1 MVRER
6 LIENLRAQNPTATAR
21 FFFLCRPTTADI
33 FRHRTANSPLL
44 IIGTVWNTI
53 NDQLLDKQ
61 LYWRSQLFFQT
72 SVLLQTRS
80 RLRCCYLFFRTRCSL
95 SFSPHIHTQ
104 LLLYGV
110 VALDGMGPQRARGRT
125 CGCCGFTSLLKV
137 MGQSGITAS
146 ILLGAKYYRDSTN
159 DSRSKKF
166 SNNSTPSI

>member
-61 LYWRSQLFFQT
+61 LY
-72 SVLLQTRS
+72 
-80 RLRCCYLFFRTRCSL
+80 
-95 SFSPHIHTQ
+95 
-104 LLLYGV
+104 
-110 VALDGMGPQRARGRT
+110 
-125 CGCCGFTSLLKV
+125 
-137 MGQSGITAS
+137 
-146 ILLGAKYYRDSTN
+146 
-159 DSRSKKF
+159 
-166 SNNSTPSI
+166 